1 MWIALISSLEPSLE
15 PSLLVQLLA
24 QPLTRLLAPVLEQ
37 QLSLEQPS
45 ALLSISSQLLLASEY
60 GCHLARHNHSIKRG
74 RHKGDTDN
82 RNRRKGVGIA
92 IVIIVIHDGVGR
104 HDSCLWELGGNR
116 VVEILYQE
124 REEMSVENA
133 DLAELV
139 RFFIVPEAASRKR
152 LCGEVVVVRS
162 LTRPLFV
169 CSYARVFVLT
179 WCFFPG
185 ILELA

>member
-1 MWIALISSLEPSLE
+1 MR
-15 PSLLVQLLA
+15 LLV
-24 QPLTRLLAPVLEQ
+24 QPLTRLSAPVLEQ

-92 IVIIVIHDGVGR
+92 KVIIVIHDGVGR

-139 RFFIVPEAASRKR
+139 RFFNVPEAGEQEKFVWRGRGSPVIDKTS
-152 LCGEVVVVRS
+152 LCV
-162 LTRPLFV
+162 FV
-169 CSYARVFVLT
+169 CSCLCVDLVFL
-179 WCFFPG
+179 
-185 ILELA
+185 LEFLSWRKQNIGGP